1 MLTTLGFLTSIL
13 LLIILLRCIEHFI
26 RSIYIRN
33 IKNRYVL
40 ITGCDTGFGN
50 LLAKRLDNK
59 GMNVIATC
67 LTEKGAKDLSLSSSN
82 RLTTFILNVTN
93 DDEIEQLREFVSQ
106 KVGENGLY
114 ALVNNAGIIGHNL
127 GSPETILPHKVRE
140 VLNVNAVAPAIMSFK
155 FLHLLHMANGRII
168 NMSSLA
174 GRIQNKILLYA
185 MSKFCLSGLSS
196 CLGLI
201 LKTHGWNISVHV
213 IEPGMYR
220 TSLLSADD
228 TRKRVFDSYDRASK
242 FTKDTFK
249 TRENYVEKYME
260 YHLTAI
266 HRLKSNTHEVIDAYE
281 NAILSIWPKNRYTVG
296 LFEKYVIIP
305 LTYLPTTISDILVA
319 KD

>member
-13 LLIILLRCIEHFI
+13 LLIILL
-26 RSIYIRN
+26 
-33 IKNRYVL
+33 RYVL

-249 TRENYVEKYME
+249 TRENYVEKS
-260 YHLTAI
+260 I